1 MISMPVSERLLIHLY
16 SNIPELSLY
25 LQLNFKAHLVITEQ
39 KNGSMFRGNLIL
51 FKEPAYHSLFLLKF
65 HEHLHD

>member
-16 SNIPELSLY
+16 RNIPELSLY
-25 LQLNFKAHLVITEQ
+25 LQLNFKANLIITEQ
-39 KNGSMFRGNLIL
+39 KNCSIFKENLIL
-51 FKEPAYHSLFLLKF
+51 FKEAKYHSLFLLTF